1 MSTSREFPWTDKD
14 SCALPWVTWN
24 HVLFAVS
31 WYYDN
36 RAALRDDRDR
46 DLAYSFFLAH
56 GDDAPFIAAINM
68 ASGVHSQKADT
79 VQQELSL
86 AFMRFYAED
95 MQLWYDYDQQAK
107 EPVLESVVKG
117 CRCLPRHIK
126 SCPFR

>member
-1 MSTSREFPWTDKD
+1 M
-14 SCALPWVTWN
+14 
-24 HVLFAVS
+24 LFAVS

-68 ASGVHSQKADT
+68 ASGVHNQKADT

-107 EPVLESVVKG
+107 EPVLESVAKG